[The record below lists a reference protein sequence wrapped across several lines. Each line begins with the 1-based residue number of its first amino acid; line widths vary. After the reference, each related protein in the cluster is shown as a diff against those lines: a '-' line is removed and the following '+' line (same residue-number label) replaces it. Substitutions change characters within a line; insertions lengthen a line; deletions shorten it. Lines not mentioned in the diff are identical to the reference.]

1 MYVINYTGTKF
12 YGGLDKLNVVNRYFI
27 YVMLCMAEIT
37 NQSREEMI
45 DIAGV
50 YELTQFT
57 NFDIVQLSERRL
69 GTV

>member
-1 MYVINYTGTKF
+1 
-12 YGGLDKLNVVNRYFI
+12 
-27 YVMLCMAEIT
+27 MLCMAEIT
-37 NQSREEMI
+37 NQSSVEMI

-57 NFDIVQLSERRL
+57 NFDIVQLSQGRL